1 VEVLLIASTFLTQ
14 LITKPIKAYQY
25 YSNTLYIYLY
35 FQKNN
40 NMIVQFHL
48 HLTSTGTSYTTLI
61 VDTFNVRISMFDD

>member
-25 YSNTLYIYLY
+25 YSNTLYMYLY
-35 FQKNN
+35 FQKKT

-48 HLTSTGTSYTTLI
+48 QVRVHLILL
-61 VDTFNVRISMFDD
+61 

>member
-25 YSNTLYIYLY
+25 YSNTLYMYLY

-40 NMIVQFHL
+40 I
-48 HLTSTGTSYTTLI
+48 LI
-61 VDTFNVRISMFDD
+61 LL